1 MTSKTHLTRR
11 GFMGAS
17 AALTALLASGASVLA
32 QDGANLTI
40 AYNVPV
46 QSWDPTTGPAAVNPA
61 LQSAY
66 LAVFDRYIA
75 QAPDLSFG
83 PGLLTDWGFNADK
96 TKITMTVREGV
107 TWHNGDAFTPED
119 VVWSLE
125 RAANPETGNPMQFVW
140 SKIGNFTVDGNV
152 ITADVLSFEP
162 ALFKWMA
169 FLTAFVLPKKYYE
182 EVGSEGFEK
191 APIGT
196 GPYKVDTF
204 EQGAYVRLVANSDYW
219 GGAPEFD
226 TVTLKFVTDA
236 ASRVAEVESGNSD
249 VTTNI
254 PYEEYDRLIAKD
266 GLSGEAVPITDIG
279 MIFLND
285 IDVMT
290 DKNVRLAAHH
300 AIDKQLI
307 IDRLLRGYGVPLST
321 LEAPGYA
328 AYDDSIVVDYDPE
341 KAKEL
346 LAASGYSTDNPV
358 TFTIQ
363 TTRGFKPKD
372 YEMIQAIVGMWRKV
386 GIEAEIEVYEIA
398 KHYELRATDQLAP
411 AAFYN
416 WGNSIGDPSTSTGFS
431 MFGPSPHAVWDTQ
444 DLVDMI
450 APLFVEPDE
459 DKRIQG
465 YKDVS
470 RYIAE
475 EGYVIPLLQYVMP
488 IVYSSAVTVTPYTS
502 GDLLPQAIAPAS

>member
-1 MTSKTHLTRR
+1 MTAKTQLTRR
-11 GFMGAS
+11 GFIGAS
-17 AALTALLASGASVLA
+17 AALTALIATGAPVLA
-32 QDGANLTI
+32 QSADSLTI
-40 AYNVPV
+40 AYNIPV

-61 LQSAY
+61 LQSIY
-66 LAVFDRYIA
+66 LAVFDRFID

-83 PGLLTDWGFNADK
+83 PGLLTEWGFNDDK

-107 TWHNGDAFTPED
+107 KWHNGDDFTPED
-119 VVWSLE
+119 VVWSLT

-140 SKIGNFTVDGNV
+140 SKIGNFSIEGNV
-152 ITADVLSFEP
+152 ITGDVFSFEP

-182 EVGSEGFEK
+182 EVGSDGFEK

-196 GPYKVDTF
+196 GPYMVDAF
-204 EQGAYVRLVANSDYW
+204 EQGAYVRLKAFADYW

-236 ASRVAEVESGNSD
+236 ASRVAEIESGNVD
-249 VTTNI
+249 VTSNM
-254 PYEEYDRLIAKD
+254 PYEEYDRLIAKN
-266 GLSGEAVPITDIG
+266 GLSGVAVPITDIG

-285 IDVMT
+285 IDVML

-307 IDRLLRGYGVPLST
+307 IDRLLRGYGVALST
-321 LEAPGYA
+321 LEVPGYA
-328 AYDDSIVVDYDPE
+328 AYDDSIVVEYDPE
-341 KAKEL
+341 KSKEL

-358 TFTIQ
+358 RFTIQ

-398 KHYELRATDQLAP
+398 KHYELRASDTLAP

-431 MFGPSPHAVWDTQ
+431 MFGPSPHAVWDSP
-444 DLVDMI
+444 DLVEKI
-450 APLFVEPDE
+450 GPLFVEADE

-475 EGYVIPLLQYVMP
+475 EGYVIPILQYVMP
-488 IVYSSAVTVTPYTS
+488 IVYASTVNVVPYTS
-502 GDLLPQAIAPAS
+502 GDLLPQAMTKS

>member
-1 MTSKTHLTRR
+1 MTAKTQLTRR
-11 GFMGAS
+11 GFIGAS
-17 AALTALLASGASVLA
+17 AALTALIATGAPVLA
-32 QDGANLTI
+32 QSADSLTI
-40 AYNVPV
+40 AYNIPV

-61 LQSAY
+61 LQSIY
-66 LAVFDRYIA
+66 LAVFDRFID

-83 PGLLTDWGFNADK
+83 PGLLTEWGFNDDK

-107 TWHNGDAFTPED
+107 KWHNGDDFTPED
-119 VVWSLE
+119 VVWSLT

-140 SKIGNFTVDGNV
+140 SKIGNFSIEGNV
-152 ITADVLSFEP
+152 ITGDVFNFEP

-182 EVGSEGFEK
+182 EVGSDGFEK

-196 GPYKVDTF
+196 GPYMVDAF
-204 EQGAYVRLVANSDYW
+204 EQGAYVRLKAFADYW

-236 ASRVAEVESGNSD
+236 ASRVAEIESGNVD
-249 VTTNI
+249 VTSNM

-266 GLSGEAVPITDIG
+266 GLYGVAVPITDIG

-285 IDVMT
+285 IDVML

-307 IDRLLRGYGVPLST
+307 IDRLLRGYGVALST
-321 LEAPGYA
+321 LEVPGYA
-328 AYDDSIVVDYDPE
+328 AYDDSIVVEYDPE
-341 KAKEL
+341 KSKEL

-358 TFTIQ
+358 RFTIQ

-398 KHYELRATDQLAP
+398 KHYELRASDTLAP

-431 MFGPSPHAVWDTQ
+431 MFGPSPHAVWDSP
-444 DLVDMI
+444 DLVEKI
-450 APLFVEPDE
+450 GPLFVEADE

-475 EGYVIPLLQYVMP
+475 EGYVIPILQYVMP
-488 IVYSSAVTVTPYTS
+488 IVYASTVNVVPYTS
-502 GDLLPQAIAPAS
+502 GDLLPQAMTKS